1 MLRRNN
7 RVLRH
12 RIKGG
17 DLFWIE
23 WSERAK
29 CRGDIFFQYLPI
41 YLAASGL
48 GYVTWNPS
56 LRRVDSLLWR
66 RISRSMPQLLWH
78 ISLVAPGRVR
88 PYSSTRGQTRVPCI
102 AEVLVTQS
110 YPTLCNP
117 MDCSPSGSS
126 VYGILQARIL
136 EWVAIP
142 FSRESPQ
149 PRDRTWVSSIA
160 GRFLITGP
168 PGKSPGVTFKV

>member
-102 AEVLVTQS
+102 AEEL
-110 YPTLCNP
+110 
-117 MDCSPSGSS
+117 DH
-126 VYGILQARIL
+126 
-136 EWVAIP
+136 
-142 FSRESPQ
+142 
-149 PRDRTWVSSIA
+149 
-160 GRFLITGP
+160 
-168 PGKSPGVTFKV
+168 GKSKRVPEKHLFLLLTMPKPLTVWTTINCGKF